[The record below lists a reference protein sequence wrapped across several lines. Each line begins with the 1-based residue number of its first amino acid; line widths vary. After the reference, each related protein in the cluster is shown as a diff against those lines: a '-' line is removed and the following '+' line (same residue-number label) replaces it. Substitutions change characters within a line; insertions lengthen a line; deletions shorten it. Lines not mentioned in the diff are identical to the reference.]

1 MERRGLR
8 RLSRKLRLWTICGRI
23 LRYVAYP
30 ARLQWLQKPSAANIN
45 IDNAVDGESLIALLH
60 DELKE
65 MGIISVG
72 HRLSILRAVYD
83 VKIKQDI
90 PIEADH
96 YIPHSKPNPTT

>member
-1 MERRGLR
+1 M
-8 RLSRKLRLWTICGRI
+8 
-23 LRYVAYP
+23 
-30 ARLQWLQKPSAANIN
+30 QWLQEPGTPNNNIE
-45 IDNAVDGESLIALLH
+45 NAVDGESLIALLH

-72 HRLSILRAVYD
+72 HRLSILRAVYE

-96 YIPHSKPNPTT
+96 YVPHSKSNVTT